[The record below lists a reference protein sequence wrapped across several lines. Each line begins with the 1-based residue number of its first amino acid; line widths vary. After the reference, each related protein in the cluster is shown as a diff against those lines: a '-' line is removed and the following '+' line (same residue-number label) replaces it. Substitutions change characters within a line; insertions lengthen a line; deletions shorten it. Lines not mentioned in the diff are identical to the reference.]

1 MWKHGEV
8 KVIKIGMDLQIH
20 TYLED
25 KNKLL
30 LIVLYSRSPR

>member
-8 KVIKIGMDLQIH
+8 KVIKIGMDSQIH

-25 KNKLL
+25 KNKVL
-30 LIVLYSRSPR
+30 LIVLCSRPSR